1 MRNSKGFTLAELVV
15 VVALM
20 GVLVSFALPTYQSTV
35 METQHQI
42 NQTNMIIIK
51 QTFMRYWLEGHMKG
65 NPQFPPKSDNDKID
79 EAYGDKLLFDGRV
92 VSDLFSGDLP
102 LNSNNN
108 PFYYYTETDTSE
120 YDLVTYR
127 IIIVDEDEDRPSY
140 LEEVVGEN

>member
-1 MRNSKGFTLAELVV
+1 
-15 VVALM
+15 
-20 GVLVSFALPTYQSTV
+20 
-35 METQHQI
+35 
-42 NQTNMIIIK
+42 
-51 QTFMRYWLEGHMKG
+51 MKG

-127 IIIVDEDEDRPSY
+127 IIIVDEDEDSPSY